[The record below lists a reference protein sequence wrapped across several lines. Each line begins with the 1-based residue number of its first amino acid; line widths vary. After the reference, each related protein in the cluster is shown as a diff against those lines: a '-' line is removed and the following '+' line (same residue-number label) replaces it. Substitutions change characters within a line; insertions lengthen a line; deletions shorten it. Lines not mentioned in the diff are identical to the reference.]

1 MSYRK
6 AEALLATV
14 IIARATSLLIVKAS
28 LGGFSTFNLMAL
40 RFGIAFFCLLPFVWS
55 RLREIR
61 RDTLL
66 RGGAL
71 GAVFF
76 VIIAIELQGLRMTD
90 SSAMVAFLENTAIVL
105 VPLAEAAIHRRFPC
119 RKNLL
124 CAALALLGVGF
135 LLLRGGRLELTA
147 GVLVCMGTALL
158 YTAYIILTDRLS
170 HRDDPL
176 LLGFL
181 AIGVVGAL
189 STAASFLFEAP
200 RLPETPREWTGILLL
215 AVVCS
220 SIGTALQPLAQWYV
234 PSEKACVFCALNPLA
249 TCVMG
254 WLFLNEWQGVG
265 GVIGAALILAS
276 IVLSRA
282 KEDAVCTAKPQKS
295 RIAALKL

>member
-14 IIARATSLLIVKAS
+14 IVARATSLLIVKTS
-28 LGGFSTFNLMAL
+28 LGDFFTFNLMAL
-40 RFGIAFFCLLPFVWS
+40 RFGIAFFCLLPFVWG

-71 GAVFF
+71 GTVFF

-90 SSAMVAFLENTAIVL
+90 SSAVVAFLENTAIVL
-105 VPLAEAAIHRRFPC
+105 VPLAEAALHRRFPR

-135 LLLRGGRLELTA
+135 LLLRGGRIELTA

-189 STAASFLFEAP
+189 STTASFLFEAP
-200 RLPETPREWTGILLL
+200 RLPETPREWIGILLL

-220 SIGTALQPLAQWYV
+220 SIGTALQPLAQRYV

-254 WLFLNEWQGVG
+254 WLFLNEWQGVI

-282 KEDAVCTAKPQKS
+282 KEDVVCTAKPQNS
-295 RIAALKL
+295 RIAAMKS